1 MFRIKITN
9 EALIGEIDLDDE
21 TVAEA
26 IFSTYSN
33 YTYDIL
39 LMWNDLVIP
48 LDRRGDISDIYNDI
62 VFMLDSLKKNKRDLI
77 TSFLSSTFTAKWHI
91 QSEGEFLTILPKW
104 ITVAFSGKKLSDNQK
119 INRLLVR
126 KIDFINEWDA
136 LLKVIKLDLTRV
148 GYNKNLKVFDYL
160 NRL

>member
-62 VFMLDSLKKNKRDLI
+62 VFMLDSLKKTK
-77 TSFLSSTFTAKWHI
+77 
-91 QSEGEFLTILPKW
+91 EILLRHFYQ
-104 ITVAFSGKKLSDNQK
+104 VH
-119 INRLLVR
+119 LLQNG
-126 KIDFINEWDA
+126 IF
-136 LLKVIKLDLTRV
+136 
-148 GYNKNLKVFDYL
+148 NLKVNF
-160 NRL
+160 